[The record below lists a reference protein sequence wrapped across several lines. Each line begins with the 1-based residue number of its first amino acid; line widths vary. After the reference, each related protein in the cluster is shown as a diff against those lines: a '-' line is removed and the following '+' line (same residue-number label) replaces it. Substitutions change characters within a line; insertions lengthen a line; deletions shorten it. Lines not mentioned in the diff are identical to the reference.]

1 MLKRL
6 IITTGACSEHA
17 QASYHMLKRLIK
29 CVSVYRNLRPQRC
42 LKVYTKG
49 RQSAEQ
55 SFFAQYAY
63 SPTICHTR
71 THPHTHTHTHTNTQ
85 EGARRVVLIDIMAD
99 GSQPIT
105 PPIPLALLQPP
116 RIQVRCPACIL
127 CVFVCVYVCV
137 CVCNG
142 TLQNQCASSCSSS
155 RAESFCPICLQRSLV
170 L

>member
-1 MLKRL
+1 MLEGIYEREAKCRAVFL
-6 IITTGACSEHA
+6 CSICI
-17 QASYHMLKRLIK
+17 QPN
-29 CVSVYRNLRPQRC
+29 NL
-42 LKVYTKG
+42 
-49 RQSAEQ
+49 SH
-55 SFFAQYAY
+55 S
-63 SPTICHTR
+63 HT
-71 THPHTHTHTHTNTQ
+71 PSHTHTHTHKHTHTQTHAHTITHTYTHTHANTQ